1 MQHFYFEVLLKGS
14 GVGGVG
20 ANPVLIVKTSCE
32 CNSFQWVEVTG
43 KYIPF
48 LNPKPLFPSQ
58 NSKVMDQA
66 L

>member
-1 MQHFYFEVLLKGS
+1 MHFYFEVLLKGN
-14 GVGGVG
+14 GGEVLRE

-32 CNSFQWVEVTG
+32 CNSLQCVEVTG
-43 KYIPF
+43 KYIPSPH
-48 LNPKPLFPSQ
+48 PKPLFPLQ

>member
-1 MQHFYFEVLLKGS
+1 MQE
-14 GVGGVG
+14 

-32 CNSFQWVEVTG
+32 RNSLQWVEVTG
-43 KYIPF
+43 KYIPSP
-48 LNPKPLFPSQ
+48 NPKPLFPLQ

>member
-1 MQHFYFEVLLKGS
+1 MHFYFEVLLKGN
-14 GVGGVG
+14 GGEVLWE

-32 CNSFQWVEVTG
+32 CNSLQCVEVTG
-43 KYIPF
+43 KYIPSPH
-48 LNPKPLFPSQ
+48 PKPLFPLQ

>member
-1 MQHFYFEVLLKGS
+1 MRHFYFEVLLKGS
-14 GVGGVG
+14 EGGVQE

-32 CNSFQWVEVTG
+32 CNSLQCVEVTG
-43 KYIPF
+43 KYIPS
-48 LNPKPLFPSQ
+48 PHSKPLFPLQ

>member
-1 MQHFYFEVLLKGS
+1 MHFYFEVLLKGN
-14 GVGGVG
+14 GGEVLRE

-32 CNSFQWVEVTG
+32 CNSLQCVEVTR
-43 KYIPF
+43 KYIPSPH
-48 LNPKPLFPSQ
+48 PKPLFPLQ